1 MAPGLAAAKIL
12 ASTTVKGWAFC
23 FLVNY
28 VLWRRRPELQVSLRT
43 IFLMPF
49 YYTFLAAAM
58 VVGHWRCV
66 LYYIPFVPMR
76 HGLYTEGRMTE
87 KLLKYLHNIDVSGDK
102 VSE

>member
-1 MAPGLAAAKIL
+1 MAPGLTAAKFL
-12 ASTTVKGWAFC
+12 ASTTVKGWVFC

-49 YYTFLAAAM
+49 YQVFLAAAM

-76 HGLYTEGRMTE
+76 HGLYTEGRMTG
-87 KLLKYLHNIDVSGDK
+87 KLLKDLHGIDVSGGK
-102 VSE
+102 MNE